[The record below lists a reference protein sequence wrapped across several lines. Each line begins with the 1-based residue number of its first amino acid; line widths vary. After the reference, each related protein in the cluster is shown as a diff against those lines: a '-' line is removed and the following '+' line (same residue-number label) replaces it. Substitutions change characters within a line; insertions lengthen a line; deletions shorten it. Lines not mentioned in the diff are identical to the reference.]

1 MNPSTPTERMKLHLH
16 VIIIYQKEEK
26 KHVYQKVNEWK
37 NREDTELVE
46 MQPTILPHE
55 NRDRD
60 KKSC

>member
-1 MNPSTPTERMKLHLH
+1 MYIK
-16 VIIIYQKEEK
+16 
-26 KHVYQKVNEWK
+26 KVNERK
-37 NREDTELVE
+37 NRADTELVE